1 MIVSKVPQDVTGTEV
16 IGNVVSL
23 SSETSYSV
31 GKQDRTRSFKPHRTN
46 TIKRLCKA
54 DDAIEVSD
62 SDEDE
67 RTNQVT
73 DDSDTK

>member
-16 IGNVVSL
+16 IGNVVTL
-23 SSETSYSV
+23 SSGTSYNV
-31 GKQDRTRSFKPHRTN
+31 GKQERTRSFKLHRTN
-46 TIKRLCKA
+46 TIKRLCKEE
-54 DDAIEVSD
+54 DVIEVSD

-73 DDSDTK
+73 DDCDKK